1 MAATKKTSKKSTS
14 KKTTAKKPTEAEI
27 SSRRQLYA
35 IGFFAAGIIFMAM
48 TFIKGESLWQSLHY
62 ALFGLFGWCAYLIC
76 PIFIYL
82 AVMNTLEKPTFS
94 TSAQGYES
102 LALIIL
108 LSGITTVFSERMV
121 LDGSVFNK
129 IGQLYTYGK
138 DLTGGGVLSVVY
150 GLTAMA
156 LMGRLAAVIVGL
168 VLIIVVLMLIT
179 GTTLIGIARDTKKV
193 GQKVKTVYTEQVEHH
208 KAVAETR
215 KMTQIDIPVDDGPKY
230 ISGETEESVKRSKE
244 KLLGTAAAAE
254 AVSKIPPV
262 DAKPASSE
270 RAIDIP
276 LDNEAVFYHSYSPF
290 GLRKNP

>member
-1 MAATKKTSKKSTS
+1 MAATKKTTTKKAA
-14 KKTTAKKPTEAEI
+14 KTAAKKQTPEEI

-35 IGFFAAGIIFMAM
+35 IGFFALGIIFLAM
-48 TFIKGESLWQSLHY
+48 TLIEGESLWQSLHY
-62 ALFGLFGWCAYLIC
+62 ALFGLFGWCAYLIG

-168 VLIIVVLMLIT
+168 VLIIVVLMLIRSCIN
-179 GTTLIGIARDTKKV
+179 LSWL
-193 GQKVKTVYTEQVEHH
+193 QVVH
-208 KAVAETR
+208 
-215 KMTQIDIPVDDGPKY
+215 
-230 ISGETEESVKRSKE
+230 
-244 KLLGTAAAAE
+244 LL
-254 AVSKIPPV
+254 
-262 DAKPASSE
+262 
-270 RAIDIP
+270 
-276 LDNEAVFYHSYSPF
+276 
-290 GLRKNP
+290 